1 MGSGRPAGPRLA
13 PAAPRSR
20 RRARDGPRPPRAR
33 RRPAA
38 ARVVTLLRAWA
49 PAALA
54 LAASLAA
61 VPAAARESRAD
72 DMLREHLFS
81 ELKRLPKG
89 ERPVVGLVLSAG
101 AVRGLA
107 HIGVWQVLED
117 AGFPV
122 DVVAGTSMG
131 AVVGSFVAE
140 GIPASRMREIGGG
153 VTLGSGSDYSKTRLL
168 TLILNDS
175 LLDSTAMELVLKSAI
190 GERTFDQLKRPF
202 ACVSMD
208 IRTGEKVVF
217 RDGPVAPAV
226 RASANL
232 PGIFKPVAYRH
243 RWLVDGGVV
252 DYIPVDAARLL
263 GAEWVLAS
271 VTEGDFTYI
280 NPTNVLGTLEQVID
294 IRGSLLSRQ
303 QRREADALI
312 EPRVGDVE
320 FYQTERIPDVI
331 RKGMEAGAR
340 GLAGAQ
346 ESLAVYAMPRLWK
359 KWSAAP

>member
-1 MGSGRPAGPRLA
+1 MN
-13 PAAPRSR
+13 
-20 RRARDGPRPPRAR
+20 
-33 RRPAA
+33 
-38 ARVVTLLRAWA
+38 LLL
-49 PAALA
+49 ALA
-54 LAASLAA
+54 LALALA
-61 VPAAARESRAD
+61 VAAPAAARERAAD
-72 DMLREHLFS
+72 EMLREHLFA
-81 ELKRLPKG
+81 EVKRLPKG

-131 AVVGSFVAE
+131 AVVGSFVA
-140 GIPASRMREIGGG
+140 GGVPAARMREIGARA
-153 VTLGSGSDYSKTRLL
+153 TLNSASDYSKTRLL

-175 LLDSTAMELVLKSAI
+175 LLDSSAMELVLKGAI
-190 GERTFDQLKRPF
+190 GEKTFDQMKLPF

-208 IRTGEKVVF
+208 IRTGEKVIF

-232 PGIFKPVAYRH
+232 PGIFKPIAYRH

-271 VTEGDFTYI
+271 VTEGDFTFV
-280 NPTNVLGTLEQVID
+280 NPTNVLMTLEQVID

-320 FYQTERIPDVI
+320 YYQTERIAEVLS
-331 RKGMEAGAR
+331 KGMEAGAK
-340 GLAGAQ
+340 GLAAAQ
-346 ESLAVYAMPRLWK
+346 EGLSVYAMPRLWRR
-359 KWSAAP
+359 WSAAR

>member
-1 MGSGRPAGPRLA
+1 MN
-13 PAAPRSR
+13 
-20 RRARDGPRPPRAR
+20 
-33 RRPAA
+33 
-38 ARVVTLLRAWA
+38 LL
-49 PAALA
+49 PVLALA
-54 LAASLAA
+54 LAAA
-61 VPAAARESRAD
+61 VAPAAARERAAD
-72 DMLREHLFS
+72 EMLREHLFS
-81 ELKRLPKG
+81 EVKRLPKG

-131 AVVGSFVAE
+131 AVVGSFVA
-140 GIPASRMREIGGG
+140 GGVPAARMREIGSGL
-153 VTLGSGSDYSKTRLL
+153 TLESAGNFSKTRLV

-175 LLDSTAMELVLKSAI
+175 LLDSSAMELMLNGAI
-190 GERTFDQLKRPF
+190 GEKTFDQMKLPF

-208 IRTGEKVVF
+208 IRTGEKVIF

-232 PGIFKPVAYRH
+232 PGIFKPIAYRH

-271 VTEGDFTYI
+271 VTEGDFTFV
-280 NPTNVLGTLEQVID
+280 NPTNVLMTLEQVID

-320 FYQTERIPDVI
+320 YYQTERVQEVLS
-331 RKGMEAGAR
+331 KGMEAGAK
-340 GLAGAQ
+340 GLAAAQ
-346 ESLAVYAMPRLWK
+346 EGLSVYAMPRLWK
-359 KWSAAP
+359 RWSAAR

>member
-1 MGSGRPAGPRLA
+1 M
-13 PAAPRSR
+13 
-20 RRARDGPRPPRAR
+20 
-33 RRPAA
+33 
-38 ARVVTLLRAWA
+38 TLLR
-49 PAALA
+49 PALALA
-54 LAASLAA
+54 LAATLAA
-61 VPAAARESRAD
+61 PAAARELASD

-81 ELKRLPKG
+81 EVKRLPKG

-131 AVVGSFVAE
+131 AVIGSFVA
-140 GIPASRMREIGGG
+140 GAVPASRMREIGGG
-153 VTLGSGSDYSKTRLL
+153 VTLGSGSDFSKTRLL

-175 LLDSTAMELVLKSAI
+175 LLDSKAMELVLKNAI
-190 GERTFDQLKRPF
+190 GERTFDQLKLPF

-208 IRTGEKVVF
+208 IRTGEKVIF

-271 VTEGDFTYI
+271 VTEGDFTYLS
-280 NPTNVLGTLEQVID
+280 PTNVLTTLEQVID

-320 FYQTERIPDVI
+320 FYETGRVAEVI
-331 RKGMEAGAR
+331 SKGMEGGAK

-346 ESLAVYAMPRLWK
+346 ESLAIYAMPRLWK
-359 KWSAAP
+359 KWAPAP

>member
-1 MGSGRPAGPRLA
+1 MTL
-13 PAAPRSR
+13 
-20 RRARDGPRPPRAR
+20 RRA
-33 RRPAA
+33 
-38 ARVVTLLRAWA
+38 V
-49 PAALA
+49 ALA
-54 LAASLAA
+54 LAASLGS
-61 VPAAARESRAD
+61 VPSYARERAAD
-72 DMLREHLFS
+72 DMLREHLFT
-81 ELKRLPKG
+81 EVKRLPKG

-131 AVVGSFVAE
+131 AVVGSFVA
-140 GIPASRMREIGGG
+140 GGVPAARMREIGAG

-175 LLDSTAMELVLKSAI
+175 LLDSKAMELVLKNAL
-190 GERTFDQLKRPF
+190 GERTFDQLKLPF

-208 IRTGEKVVF
+208 IRTGEKVIF
-217 RDGPVAPAV
+217 RDGPVGPAV

-232 PGIFKPVAYRH
+232 PGIFKPIAYRH

-271 VTEGDFTYI
+271 VTEGDFTFV
-280 NPTNVLGTLEQVID
+280 NPTNVLMTLEQVID
-294 IRGSLLSRQ
+294 IRGSILSRQ

-320 FYQTERIPDVI
+320 FYETHRVGEVI
-331 RKGMEAGAR
+331 SKGMEGAAK
-340 GLAGAQ
+340 GLSAAQ
-346 ESLAVYAMPRLWK
+346 ESLSVFAMPRLWK
-359 KWSAAP
+359 RWRP